1 MHMVKKLLIKF
12 FSWRLAI
19 TLIGL
24 LAVFI
29 FPFREGFTLHGP
41 QFKWSDL
48 SLMWAS
54 FDGQHYLKLA
64 RFGYNHSQTGFMQA
78 FFPVYPTVTRYLAN
92 LLPNYLFS
100 ALALSHLSFFAALYF
115 LVRLIKLDYS
125 QKTAHTTIMLLLLF
139 PTSFF
144 FASVYSESLFLLI
157 TVLVFYTARKK
168 QWLLSS
174 VLVAIAT
181 ATRLT
186 GAFLIPALL
195 VEFWI
200 SNEKDIKKSFQN
212 PSWIWFLLT
221 PIGLISYML
230 FLQRSVGDPFYFATI
245 QPLFG
250 AQREVG
256 RMILLHQ
263 VFYRYAKML
272 VFIDHLSPLFFTV
285 LLEALTGG
293 LFLGLTVLLFKR
305 SRLSYA
311 AYVLPSYLLP
321 TITGTFSSMPR
332 YVLVL
337 FPAFILMGKWL
348 AGKNKKTK
356 TIVYLVLAILSFF
369 TVSLFTRGYF
379 IG

>member
-1 MHMVKKLLIKF
+1 MHMLKKLLVKF
-12 FSWRLAI
+12 FSWRIVI

-29 FPFREGFTLHGP
+29 FPFHQGFTLHGP
-41 QFKWSDL
+41 NFKLPDL

-64 RFGYNHSQTGFMQA
+64 RFGYNHPQTGFMQA
-78 FFPVYPTVTRYLAN
+78 FFPVYPSVIRLISN
-92 LLPNYLFS
+92 VFPSYLFS
-100 ALALSHLSFFAALYF
+100 ALTISHLSFLAALYF
-115 LVRLIKLDYS
+115 LIRLIKLDYS
-125 QKTAHTTIMLLLLF
+125 EKTAHSTIMLLLLF

-157 TVLVFYTARKK
+157 SVLVFYTARKK
-168 QWLLSS
+168 RWLLSS
-174 VLVAIAT
+174 VLVSIAT

-186 GAFLIPALL
+186 GVFLIPALL

-200 SNEKDIKKSFQN
+200 SNGKDIKKSFQN

-221 PIGLISYML
+221 PVGLIAYML

-256 RMILLHQ
+256 KMILLHQ

-272 VFIDHLSPLFFTV
+272 VFVNHLSPLFFTV

-293 LFLGLTVLLFKR
+293 LFLGLSILLFKH

-311 AYVLPSYLLP
+311 LYVLPSYLLP

-348 AGKNKKTK
+348 ENKNKKTK
-356 TIVYLVLAILSFF
+356 IIIYTTLVILSFF
-369 TVSLFTRGYF
+369 SIALFTRGYF
-379 IG
+379 IS

>member
-1 MHMVKKLLIKF
+1 MHMLKKLLVKF
-12 FSWRLAI
+12 FSWRIII
-19 TLIGL
+19 TLVGL

-41 QFKWSDL
+41 HFKLPDL

-78 FFPVYPTVTRYLAN
+78 FFPVYPSVVR
-92 LLPNYLFS
+92 LLSNVFPNYLFS
-100 ALALSHLSFFAALYF
+100 ALTISHLSFLAALYF
-115 LVRLIKLDYS
+115 LIRLIKLDYS
-125 QKTAHTTIMLLLLF
+125 EKTAHSTIMLLILF

-144 FASVYSESLFLLI
+144 FGSVYSESLFLLI
-157 TVLVFYTARKK
+157 SVLVFYTARKK

-174 VLVAIAT
+174 VLVSIAT

-195 VEFWI
+195 VEFWL
-200 SNEKDIKKSFQN
+200 SNGKDVKKSFQN
-212 PSWIWFLLT
+212 PNWIWFLLT
-221 PIGLISYML
+221 PVGLIAYML

-272 VFIDHLSPLFFTV
+272 TFVDHLSPLFFTV

-293 LFLGLTVLLFKR
+293 LFLGLSILLFKR

-311 AYVLPSYLLP
+311 LYVLPSYLLP

-337 FPAFILMGKWL
+337 FPAFVL
-348 AGKNKKTK
+348 AGRWLENKNKKTK
-356 TIVYLVLAILSFF
+356 VIIYTTLAILSFF
-369 TVSLFTRGYF
+369 SISLFTRGYF
-379 IG
+379 IS